1 MSKEI
6 ERKWLMNGF
15 PEDDS
20 LELIKE
26 AIVFQSYLSIDPEI
40 RIKKVVS
47 KEPTYFDIAKKSN
60 GTLVREE
67 LEKDIT
73 SEMYRILSSLTDGE
87 SIVKVYKKYRMKDGH
102 VLECSF
108 VDDTFYYAEIEFDS
122 EDEANS
128 FIFPFTGTEVTDRS
142 EYKMKKYW
150 YNTRVLK
157 YDGMYNSIPSDI
169 ADKSKSVVRRETIQR
184 GE

>member
-20 LELIKE
+20 LELINE

-87 SIVKVYKKYRMKDGH
+87 SIVKVYKKYRMKDDH
-102 VLECSF
+102 ILECSF
-108 VDDTFYYAEIEFDS
+108 VDDTFYYAEIEFAS

-128 FIFPFTGTEVTDRS
+128 FVFPYDCKEVTDRS
-142 EYKMKKYW
+142 EYKMKNYW
-150 YNTRVLK
+150 YNTRVLEVS
-157 YDGMYNSIPSDI
+157 GMYE
-169 ADKSKSVVRRETIQR
+169 AGKTEDKSKSVVRRETIQR